1 MSNLSNVLSFD
12 HGTRY
17 IGIAIGNLLIHSAR
31 PLLAIT
37 AHQGIPNW
45 TELDDLVN
53 EWAPTSM
60 IVGLPLNLEGGE
72 QPASYRS
79 RRFADRL
86 TKRYHL
92 DVHLVDERHS
102 SQEAA
107 RNFAAQRALGLRRRH
122 HAEDIDAFAA
132 AIILETWF
140 SEMS

>member
-31 PLLAIT
+31 PLKAIS
-37 AHQGIPNW
+37 AHQGVPNW

-53 EWAPTSM
+53 TWEPASM

-72 QPASYRS
+72 QSASRRS
-79 RRFADRL
+79 RRFAEQL
-86 TKRYHL
+86 VKRYHR

-122 HAEDIDAFAA
+122 HADDIDAFAA

-140 SEMS
+140 SETS